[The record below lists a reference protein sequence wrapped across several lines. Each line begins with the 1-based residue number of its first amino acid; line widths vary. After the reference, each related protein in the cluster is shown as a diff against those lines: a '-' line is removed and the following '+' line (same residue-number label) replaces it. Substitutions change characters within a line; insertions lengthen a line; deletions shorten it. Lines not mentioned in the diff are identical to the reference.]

1 VGHRCPMATLQELRV
16 DLRTWT
22 ATHAN
27 PAVLPDTICDKCIN
41 AAVGLMQEAHLWRGQ
56 ETTSVTLT
64 YAAGSESIALP
75 TDFVAQKAVFLQD
88 AAAPVPIPLAYIEK
102 TFRDEFIRGET
113 PISGPRDPDY
123 PQIAPASA
131 TTLGR
136 GTRYAVWQERL
147 YLYPPPTSGDLTLL
161 LDYWK
166 RLPAL
171 SDPNGTNFFLQRYP
185 HVLRYGALADAYA
198 YLQEEE
204 RSGVHRQMFESMLAR
219 VILDDKTFMLA
230 GGTTSRGV

>member
-1 VGHRCPMATLQELRV
+1 MATLAQLRG

-27 PAVLPDTICDKCIN
+27 VPVLPDPICDEAIN
-41 AAVGLMQEAHLWRGQ
+41 AAVGLMQEAHLWRGM

-64 YAAGSESIALP
+64 YPASAESIPLP
-75 TDFVAQKAVFLQD
+75 ADFVAQKALYQQD
-88 AAAPVPIPLAYIEK
+88 NAAPAPIPLSYIEK
-102 TFRDEFIRGET
+102 TLRDEFIRKDA
-113 PISGPRDPDY
+113 PIGGVRDPEY
-123 PQIAPASA
+123 PQIAPISA
-131 TTLGR
+131 TTAGF
-136 GTRYAVWQERL
+136 GTRYAVWQECL
-147 YLYPPPTSGDLTLL
+147 YLYPPPSSADLTLL

-166 RLPAL
+166 RLPML
-171 SDPNGTNFFLQRYP
+171 TNPEDTNFFTNRYS

-204 RSGVHRQMFESMLAR
+204 RAGFHRQLFESMLAR

-230 GGTTSRGV
+230 GGTTSRGA

>member
-1 VGHRCPMATLQELRV
+1 MATLGGLRS

-27 PAVLPDTICDKCIN
+27 PAVLPDTICDEAIN
-41 AAVGLMQEAHLWRGQ
+41 GAVGLMQEAHLWRGQ

-64 YAAGSESIALP
+64 YPADTESIALP
-75 TDFVAQKAVFLQD
+75 SDYVAQKALYQQDD
-88 AAAPVPIPLAYIEK
+88 AAPAPIPLAYIEK
-102 TFRDEFIRGET
+102 TLRDEFIRGEA
-113 PISGPRDPDY
+113 PIGGVRDPEY
-123 PQIAPASA
+123 PQIAPIS
-131 TTLGR
+131 TTTTGLGA
-136 GTRYAVWQERL
+136 RYAVWQERL
-147 YLYPPPTSGDLTLL
+147 YLYPAPSADLTLL

-166 RLPAL
+166 RLPPL
-171 SDPNGTNFFLQRYP
+171 TNPDDGNFFTDRYP

-204 RSGVHRQMFESMLAR
+204 RAGFHRQLFESMLAR

-230 GGTTSRGV
+230 GGTTSRGA

>member
-1 VGHRCPMATLQELRV
+1 MATLGGLRS

-27 PAVLPDTICDKCIN
+27 PAVLPDTICDEAIN
-41 AAVGLMQEAHLWRGQ
+41 GAVGLMQEAHLWRGM

-64 YAAGSESIALP
+64 YPATAESIALP
-75 TDFVAQKAVFLQD
+75 TDFVAQKALYQQDD
-88 AAAPVPIPLAYIEK
+88 AAPAPIPLAYIEK
-102 TFRDEFIRGET
+102 TLRDEFIRKEAPLG
-113 PISGPRDPDY
+113 GVRDPEY
-123 PQIAPASA
+123 AQIAPVSTV
-131 TTLGR
+131 TTGLGA
-136 GTRYAVWQERL
+136 RYAVWQERL
-147 YLYPPPTSGDLTLL
+147 YLYPSPSSADLTLL

-166 RLPAL
+166 RLPGL
-171 SDPNGTNFFLQRYP
+171 VNTDDTNFFTVRYP

-204 RSGVHRQMFESMLAR
+204 RAAVHRQLFESMLAR

-230 GGTTSRGV
+230 GGTTSRGT